1 MKRTYGWK
9 RDEFDPLDHIMHCG
23 ASRPR
28 PLNDLQNLCGP
39 KMPDIYD
46 QGPVG
51 SCTGN
56 GAARGV
62 DQDRAEQGLPFLY
75 PSRLGLY
82 YGVRKIEGTVDQDS
96 GGQIRDV
103 IKVAAKEG
111 AAPESLWPYDPSKFS
126 IEPPA
131 EYYTE
136 AAKHRA
142 LTYSKVPQADYYIGC
157 CLQYDRRIVVFG
169 FEVFPEFESE
179 EVAHTGIVPMPKAGQ
194 TPIGGHCVTLVGRDV
209 VNDRYLCAN
218 SWGTS
223 WGLQGYFWMPRPYVL
238 NAHLASD
245 FWKITSEAA

>member
-1 MKRTYGWK
+1 MKRIYGWK
-9 RDEFDPLDHIMHCG
+9 RDSFDERDVLMHCG
-23 ASRPR
+23 GAKPR
-28 PLNDLQNLCGP
+28 PLATMQDLRSP
-39 KMPDIYD
+39 TMPPIYD
-46 QGPVG
+46 QGLLG

-56 GAARGV
+56 GTARGV
-62 DQDRAEQGLPFLY
+62 DQDRAEQGLPFLT

-82 YGVRKIEGTVDQDS
+82 YGGRSIEGTILQDS
-96 GGQIRDV
+96 GCQIRDV

-111 AAPESLWPYDPSKFS
+111 AAPESVWPYDPAKFAVK
-126 IEPPA
+126 PPP
-131 EYYTE
+131 EYYVE
-136 AAKHRA
+136 ASMHRA
-142 LTYSKVPQADYYIGC
+142 LAYSKVPQADYYIGC
-157 CLQYDRRIVVFG
+157 CLQYNLRVVVFG